1 MIEKQ
6 QNYVTGEQ
14 KPNMM
19 SSIEA
24 FKFKRRRQI
33 CPLLFTGIHRTNFRY
48 ITRAVATSEATEVYK
63 LLFFTFYVSYQH
75 SSILLNLQNTEKLAN
90 MRSPFDTQM
99 LKRLSF
105 TGCP

>member
-63 LLFFTFYVSYQH
+63 LLFFYILCIISALVYTAEFAKYREVGQH
-75 SSILLNLQNTEKLAN
+75 AI
-90 MRSPFDTQM
+90 
-99 LKRLSF
+99 SF
-105 TGCP
+105 